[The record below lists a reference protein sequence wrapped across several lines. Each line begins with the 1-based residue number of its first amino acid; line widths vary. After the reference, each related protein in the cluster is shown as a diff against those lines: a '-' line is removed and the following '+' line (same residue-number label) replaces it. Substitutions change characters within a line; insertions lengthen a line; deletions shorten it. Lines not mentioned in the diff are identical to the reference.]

1 MKYKECEVKPNDEE
15 LFVSRILKLEP
26 EDVIFMKPVTV
37 LLSHSAHEDQIFRD
51 FYELLVE
58 KLSPSGW
65 QQIKAE
71 LIRSSKGMNSN
82 INFSYKIL
90 KTG

>member
-1 MKYKECEVKPNDEE
+1 MKYKECEFKRRDEE
-15 LFVSRILKLEP
+15 LFVSRIFKLEP
-26 EDVIFMKPVTV
+26 EDVVFMKPVTV
-37 LLSHSAHEDQIFRD
+37 LLSHSVHEDQVFQD

-65 QQIKAE
+65 QQIKTE
-71 LIRSSKGMNSN
+71 IIRSSKGMNSN
-82 INFSYKIL
+82 INYSYKTL